1 MSLLFE
7 HIYIRHGF
15 EFKLNIYFMCW
26 TALIGDLPNSSLR
39 FPFLSFFLFYSL
51 RIKKEKERG
60 RGSKDWEGDE
70 WNGYGF

>member
-1 MSLLFE
+1 
-7 HIYIRHGF
+7 
-15 EFKLNIYFMCW
+15 MCW
-26 TALIGDLPNSSLR
+26 ITLIEDLLNSSLR
-39 FPFLSFFLFYSL
+39 FPFLSFFFFFYSL

>member
-1 MSLLFE
+1 
-7 HIYIRHGF
+7 
-15 EFKLNIYFMCW
+15 MCW